1 MNSKT
6 GNKSIKKRLL
16 RIVLKTLLILIAIP
30 VVISLI
36 FQIPAVQTYTAKI
49 VTNQISKNIDQTIT
63 VEKIKLGIF
72 SGISIRNLQVNDHRD
87 QIMLSVVKLSAIP
100 VFADFSFTKV
110 QLTKVS
116 IDSVN
121 FRLGS
126 YEGDPKDNYSIM
138 VNNFRSEKKEGGS
151 VFKLYI
157 NDIELSNSKVNI
169 FNDNREYDNSD
180 KMMDYGDIVFLDASA
195 NITDFKLIGD
205 SLNFRI
211 DKLSAQEYSGLYVK
225 SLKTDFI
232 VSSSCMEAKNAIA
245 EVNNSSLDLDF
256 RLDYNSYSSLGSFI
270 DSVVMTGDIRPTIID
285 ISDIGHFSDILYQ
298 MPNEIGVIGDVYG
311 TVKDLSC
318 TGIKIKYGQNTRV
331 SGDIHFKGLPD
342 FFSTHMLGNNLRITS
357 TPRDFSTFH
366 LPISSK
372 HIDLTQSIPP
382 DEQVTFTGIFDG
394 YYEDFKSQLDFQIK
408 QGKIESQIRFNNKEK
423 IELTTTLKAD
433 SIDIGGYLNI
443 KDVLGYTSFN
453 LATQISGTSLDN
465 LKYEIDGKITN
476 TDLLD
481 YNYRRIGISGSYFDD
496 SITASLRVGDKNLM
510 MSSDIRSRLGDVPGF
525 SINADIV
532 KANLYDLKL
541 IDDLPLEFAT
551 KAKIELEGTELKTL
565 NTDILLTN
573 NEFVFKTNQYLVDTI
588 NLSKRTSSD
597 LYTTTTLRSDIANLN
612 AEGYY
617 NMETVATSFLNLINQ
632 YYNYFEVDDQYT
644 SADSTIKVDLNI
656 KKTRILTEQFLF
668 GVRIA
673 PNTRLKSDIDFSK
686 KKIDLTLSSH
696 QLKYNSIKADSTIL
710 NLNTVADSLILEFA
724 IGNFIL
730 KDSTPTDSVVLGVD
744 NFSVSS
750 RIYQDSIIAGLSWDN
765 YNPDYKDM
773 GVMEGYIA
781 KSADT
786 TNLSVGSADI
796 FINNVRWRIDPG
808 NLITSYDN
816 KTLFKDFNIE
826 AGNSTFKLSGTLP
839 REENDSLVAQFQ
851 DWDLANFDLLT
862 KPRNFYLRGQINGE
876 LKLSMI
882 LDNPTVISN
891 IKIKDFGLNGELL
904 GDATIMNSWDNTDE
918 SVFLKTSIIRHG
930 NVGKGEVF
938 NATGYYY
945 PFKKD
950 GNTIDIDIGFDKFK
964 LKTIEPF
971 LSTFISEMEG
981 TTNGNIKISG
991 TFKKPVITGRAN
1003 MQRAGMRVVYL
1014 NTRYS
1019 FSNSIDFIENGITFD
1034 NLVIYDTIGNNA
1046 QIDGKL
1052 THDYFSDPKFNIEI
1066 TTDGLLF
1073 FDTEEHMNEL
1083 YYGSAI
1089 ASGRIDISGSP
1100 TDVKLG
1106 INATTQRGTSVTLPL
1121 DYSVEISDKDYI
1133 IFTNND
1139 TTSLST
1145 RDFEELDEYSK
1156 SDELN
1161 YDINIGLN
1169 VTPQAEVGIN
1179 LPDDMGSISA
1189 RGTSN
1194 LSLDVKSN
1202 GDFSLVGDYIVQ
1214 NGLFQFRIG
1223 NLVNKRFELVQG
1235 GRISWSGNPYS
1246 ANVNIK
1252 GLYKVKTSL
1261 SSLGIE
1267 IDSTTSY
1274 KNRVTVECYVVLTDE
1289 LLNPNIR
1296 FEIKFPELDPD
1307 YQRAV
1312 FAELDT
1318 TNTAMMNQQ
1327 MISLLV
1333 LGTFSF
1339 NNAANVSLQSSYYNV
1354 IANQLS
1360 SMLSQ
1365 ISKNVDIGLNYK
1377 PGDQVSSEE
1386 FEVALSTQLF
1396 DNRLTI
1402 DGNFGMTYD
1411 RSEQSASNIVGDV
1424 DIGYKLT
1431 PDGQWILKVFNHSN
1445 VNSWYNYSGYDQTS
1459 PYTQGVGIAFRK
1471 DFNNIKELFESKKK
1485 RKEQKAE
1492 KSENESATKDEEV
1505 NSIKE

>member
-36 FQIPAVQTYTAKI
+36 FQFPAVQTYTARI
-49 VTNQISKNIDQTIT
+49 VTNQISKDIDQTIT
-63 VEKIKLGIF
+63 VERIKLGIF
-72 SGISIRNLQVNDHRD
+72 SGISLRNLQVFDHRD
-87 QIMLSVVKLSAIP
+87 EIMLGVVSLSAMPI
-100 VFADFSFTKV
+100 FTDFNFTKIR
-110 QLTKVS
+110 LSKVT
-116 IDSVN
+116 IDSVD

-126 YEGDPKDNYSIM
+126 YQGDPKDNYSMM
-138 VNNFRSEKKEGGS
+138 VSNFTGEKKEGGS
-151 VFKLYI
+151 VFKLLI
-157 NDIELSNSKVNI
+157 NDIELSNSKVNV
-169 FNDNREYDNSD
+169 FNENREYDNSE
-180 KMMDYGDIVFLDASA
+180 KMMDYGNIIFYDASA

-205 SLNFRI
+205 SLNFRV
-211 DKLSAQEYSGLYVK
+211 DNLWAKENSGLNVK
-225 SLKTDFI
+225 SLQTDFI

-245 EVNNSSLDLDF
+245 KVNNSSLDLDF
-256 RLDYNSYSSLGSFI
+256 RLDYNSYKSLGSFI
-270 DSVVMTGDIRPTIID
+270 DSVVMSGDIRPTIID
-285 ISDIGHFSDILYQ
+285 ISDIGHFSDILFQ
-298 MPNEIGVIGDVYG
+298 MPNEVGVIGDVYG

-318 TGIKIKYGQNTRV
+318 TGVKIKYGENTRV
-331 SGDIHFKGLPD
+331 SGDIYFKGLPD
-342 FFSTHMLGNNLRITS
+342 FYSTHMLGNNLRITS
-357 TPRDFSTFH
+357 TPRDFSSFY

-372 HIDLTQSIPP
+372 HIDLTESIPP
-382 DEQVTFTGIFDG
+382 DEQITFTGVFDG
-394 YYEDFKSQLDFQIK
+394 YYEDFKSQLEFEVK
-408 QGKIESQIRFNNKEK
+408 QGKIESQIRFSNKDQ

-433 SIDIGGYLNI
+433 SINIGGYL
-443 KDVLGYTSFN
+443 KMDEVLGYTSFN
-453 LATQISGTSLDN
+453 LATHISGNSIDDLT
-465 LKYEIDGKITN
+465 YEIDGKITN

-481 YNYRRIGISGSYFDD
+481 YNYRRIGISGLYFND
-496 SITASLRVGDKNLM
+496 SITAYLRVGDKNLM
-510 MSSDIRSRLGDVPGF
+510 MSGNLRSRLGETPSFFV
-525 SINADIV
+525 NADIV
-532 KANLYDLKL
+532 KANLYELKL
-541 IDDLPLEFAT
+541 LQEIPLEFSS
-551 KAKIELEGTELKTL
+551 KVQIELEGTDLKTL
-565 NTDILLTN
+565 NTDILFTN
-573 NEFVFKTNQYLVDTI
+573 NDFVFKTNQYLIDTI
-588 NLSKRTSSD
+588 YLTKHTTSD
-597 LYTTTTLRSDIANLN
+597 LFTKTVLKSDIANIV
-612 AEGYY
+612 ADGYY
-617 NMETVATSFLNLINQ
+617 NLETVSTSFFNLTNH
-632 YYNYFEVDDQYT
+632 YYNYFDINEPFT
-644 SADSTIKVDLNI
+644 SSDSTISLDLNI
-656 KKTRILTEQFLF
+656 KKTKILAEQFLY

-673 PNTRLKSDIDFSK
+673 PNTRLKSHIDFSTNN
-686 KKIDLTLSSH
+686 IDLILSSH
-696 QLKYNSIKADSTIL
+696 LLKLNSMRADSTIL

-724 IGNFIL
+724 IGNLIL
-730 KDSTPTDSVVLGVD
+730 KDSTPTDSVILGID

-765 YNPDYKDM
+765 YNPEHKDM

-781 KSADT
+781 KISDT
-786 TNLSVGSADI
+786 TNISIGMADI
-796 FINNVRWRIDPG
+796 FINNVRWKIDPG
-808 NLITSYDN
+808 NLITSYDDR
-816 KTLFKDFNIE
+816 TIFKDFNIA

-839 REENDSLVAQFQ
+839 REEHDSLVAQFQ

-882 LDNPTVISN
+882 LDNPTIISN
-891 IKIKDFGLNGELL
+891 IRIKDFGLNGELL
-904 GDATIMNSWDNTDE
+904 GDASIMNSWDNTDE
-918 SVFLKTSIIRHG
+918 SVFLKTSIVRHG
-930 NVGKGEVF
+930 NVGQGEIF

-945 PFKKD
+945 PFRKD

-981 TTNGNIKISG
+981 TTNGNVKISG

-1046 QIDGKL
+1046 QIDGRL
-1052 THDYFSDPKFNIEI
+1052 THNYFNDPKFDIKI

-1073 FDTEEHMNEL
+1073 FNTEEHMNEL

-1100 TDVKLG
+1100 SDVKLG
-1106 INATTQRGTSVTLPL
+1106 ISATTQRGTSVTLPL

-1139 TTSLST
+1139 TTNISIK
-1145 RDFEELDEYSK
+1145 DFAALEDDAK

-1161 YDINIGLN
+1161 YDINIDLN
-1169 VTPQAEVGIN
+1169 VTPEAQVGIN

-1194 LSLDVKSN
+1194 LALDVNSN
-1202 GDFSLVGDYIVQ
+1202 GDFSLVGDYLVQ

-1246 ANVNIK
+1246 ANVSIK

-1261 SSLGIE
+1261 SSLGVE
-1267 IDSTTSY
+1267 MDSTTSY

-1296 FEIKFPELDPD
+1296 FEIKFPDLDPD

-1411 RSEQSASNIVGDV
+1411 RTEQSASNIVGDV

-1431 PDGQWILKVFNHSN
+1431 PDGQWVLKVFNHSN

-1471 DFNNIKELFESKKK
+1471 DFNNIKDLFTSKKK
-1485 RKEQKAE
+1485 KKEQKAE
-1492 KSENESATKDEEV
+1492 KDANKSATKDEE
-1505 NSIKE
+1505 EE